1 MDDIAEEHFSIATIY
16 LNINI
21 PLFSPIVLNQTE
33 NKNIIYKK
41 YKIKLINK

>member
-21 PLFSPIVLNQTE
+21 QIFCPIVLNQTE
-33 NKNIIYKK
+33 NKKYIYKNTK
-41 YKIKLINK
+41 ES